1 MIKEFRDFVLRGNV
15 VDLAIAVVLGAAFG
29 AVVTSF
35 VDDILMQ
42 IIAAL
47 GGQPDFSA
55 LKFTIGEGEFRYG
68 EFITA
73 LISFLIIAAV
83 IFFFVIRP
91 INTLMAR
98 RKAGEVPEAEAVPED
113 VALLAEIRD
122 LLRTGR

>member
-55 LKFTIGEGEFRYG
+55 LKFNIGEGEFRSL
-68 EFITA
+68 E
-73 LISFLIIAAV
+73 
-83 IFFFVIRP
+83 
-91 INTLMAR
+91 
-98 RKAGEVPEAEAVPED
+98 PE
-113 VALLAEIRD
+113 
-122 LLRTGR
+122 T